1 MHSAR
6 HSDVPGGDRDRDIVV
21 SVSEGGGGAP
31 SGITPAALRGYVQ
44 RQREEDGVGREFL
57 ALSAAAAA
65 SAQSSPEPCLSPQNA
80 S

>member
-6 HSDVPGGDRDRDIVV
+6 HSDVPGGDRDRDRVV
-21 SVSEGGGGAP
+21 SVSNGGGGAS
-31 SGITPAALRGYVQ
+31 SGITPTALRGYVQ
-44 RQREEDGVGREFL
+44 RVREDGVGREFL